1 MQQNLNPKGKKK
13 AKQDNARNQRNGL
26 APAAS
31 GRRRLS
37 SLLLACR
44 GLRTLAHCMSPVQKY
59 FHETDLTVLVSPEMA
74 FTNFLGK
81 NHKSIGQEAAWW
93 QGTVGTASIHRPLC
107 NAPITTRLLAQ
118 FEEIDILLPRCCSI
132 IFPEISVL
140 EGRTG
145 WSRWLM
151 SLVRSYCLEQLDIFV
166 GASNFTC
173 IGFVD
178 GQRDNVPWD
187 RKFIKSD
194 PHGIFFV
201 YIAVVYLVTML
212 WWSAVHCLHLP
223 YSKMDVGFENRP
235 HTENRLPQ

>member
-1 MQQNLNPKGKKK
+1 MQQNLNPKGKKN
-13 AKQDNARNQRNGL
+13 AQQDYARNQRNGL

-44 GLRTLAHCMSPVQKY
+44 GLRTLAHCTSPVKKNV
-59 FHETDLTVLVSPEMA
+59 HDRPWTDITVLDSPEMA

-118 FEEIDILLPRCCSI
+118 FEEINILLPRCCTI

-145 WSRWLM
+145 
-151 SLVRSYCLEQLDIFV
+151 
-166 GASNFTC
+166 
-173 IGFVD
+173 
-178 GQRDNVPWD
+178 
-187 RKFIKSD
+187 
-194 PHGIFFV
+194 
-201 YIAVVYLVTML
+201 
-212 WWSAVHCLHLP
+212 
-223 YSKMDVGFENRP
+223 
-235 HTENRLPQ
+235 